1 MRSGSQTGPESC
13 VGTGID
19 HRCSGR
25 VVGGARG
32 SRAGNPDLGFQ
43 IPSVPGLSLTQANG
57 LTSRN
62 FGVLDIE

>member
-13 VGTGID
+13 VGTGIV
-19 HRCSGR
+19 HRCRGG
-25 VVGGARG
+25 VVGGAPG

-62 FGVLDIE
+62 FGGLDIE